1 MIVDCYSNSHTV
13 IQLYWKYTYWYIL
26 SLIGWPRFWASRA
39 SPKRHLPRWW
49 GFAGCW
55 HGWHGW
61 HRCPGVWWSLAMG
74 IAAIEVAV
82 LDTWKMMKHCQAMEM
97 LSDKHLAR
105 FSDRLGRRN
114 LESGIEQ
121 LRLGAG
127 TFLRKSQRI
136 SRKPSNVRIYHID
149 NNIVHYSE
157 NLPIIKHIKIIQ
169 NGMSCNK

>member
-1 MIVDCYSNSHTV
+1 
-13 IQLYWKYTYWYIL
+13 
-26 SLIGWPRFWASRA
+26 
-39 SPKRHLPRWW
+39 
-49 GFAGCW
+49 
-55 HGWHGW
+55 
-61 HRCPGVWWSLAMG
+61 
-74 IAAIEVAV
+74 
-82 LDTWKMMKHCQAMEM
+82 MEM

>member
-26 SLIGWPRFWASRA
+26 SLIGWPRFWA

-114 LESGIEQ
+114 LVGDWAAEAGSRYLSEEISTDFPKTEQ
-121 LRLGAG
+121 C
-127 TFLRKSQRI
+127 
-136 SRKPSNVRIYHID
+136 
-149 NNIVHYSE
+149 E
-157 NLPIIKHIKIIQ
+157 NLPYW
-169 NGMSCNK
+169 